1 MLAIA
6 VDSRGPVLFR
16 QERVGRFGRQFVMY
30 KFRTMV
36 AGAEHKGGQITPNN
50 DPRVTHV
57 GNMLRSLKIDE
68 LPQLINV
75 IRGEMSLV
83 GPRPEVQRYV
93 DMYTEAQREVLVLMP
108 GITDPA
114 SIRYR
119 DEGAMLAASESP
131 ENLYRDVIM
140 PDKIR
145 LNLEYARRATLLS
158 DLTVILHTL
167 TCFLGR

>member
-1 MLAIA
+1 
-6 VDSRGPVLFR
+6 
-16 QERVGRFGRQFVMY
+16 
-30 KFRTMV
+30 
-36 AGAEHKGGQITPNN
+36 
-50 DPRVTHV
+50 
-57 GNMLRSLKIDE
+57 
-68 LPQLINV
+68 
-75 IRGEMSLV
+75 
-83 GPRPEVQRYV
+83 
-93 DMYTEAQREVLVLMP
+93 MYTEAQREVLVLMP